1 VLIRG
6 VLPHRGILKPTFAT
20 YLRRR
25 RTVLTILT
33 DIPQIPDVL
42 KPESAAPVSGSSAS
56 ASRSSSSELLLA
68 QPSIGRR
75 MRERMVG
82 MGHGPTFC
90 EHKGTTAEGWR
101 AAPALASASARNGS
115 SCTSSDADDRVF
127 RLSFG
132 HTLRQMQPL
141 DFTRAF
147 TLCRNS

>member
-1 VLIRG
+1 
-6 VLPHRGILKPTFAT
+6 LKPTFAT

-90 EHKGTTAEGWR
+90 EHKGTTAEGSR
-101 AAPALASASARNGS
+101 AAG
-115 SCTSSDADDRVF
+115 
-127 RLSFG
+127 RL
-132 HTLRQMQPL
+132 RKNL
-141 DFTRAF
+141 DFRGG
-147 TLCRNS
+147 